1 MRLTGKSPALAAA
14 AATRRTERDWSADA
28 PLLQVRGLRTE
39 FATDAGTVRAVND
52 VDLAVQSGTVL
63 GVVGESGSGKSVTAR
78 SIMRMVH
85 APGRIVAGEI
95 LFDGRDLRRLTEEQ
109 MREVRGREIA
119 MVFQDPQ
126 SALNPVMTVGDQI
139 AEALI
144 VHGADKRTARARA
157 LELLQQVGI
166 PDAERRISEYPHQF
180 SGGMRQRV
188 VIAIALAG
196 SPKLLIADEPTTA
209 LDVTIQAQI
218 LRLLAR
224 LKDELGV
231 AVLMITHDMGVVA
244 ETCDDVVVMYG
255 GRVVERGPAE
265 ALFAHQE
272 HPYTADLLRAM
283 PRIDE
288 HGSGNGNGGG
298 TSRDKVS
305 RSQGLPA
312 IPGTPPD
319 PADLPP
325 GCAFHPRCRLAEDQ
339 CRTDV
344 PELLARTHST
354 NVDGGDRRGGR
365 AAACWITQRGDA
377 IPPLPRLI
385 HAESAPAG
393 NSSQPAAS
401 RVATTEVGAVEPGT
415 VEPGAIQPHAGGAAR
430 PGSGSPMLAVEDLR
444 VNVAADRRTLFGRP
458 DPVYA
463 VDGVSLSVA
472 GGETLG
478 LVGESGC
485 GKSTL
490 ARTVVGINRPSS
502 GTVRVGPG
510 QVDATTAGGVQSLRS
525 TVQYVFQD
533 PYASLNPR
541 RSVRQSL
548 DEALEMRGVPRSQR
562 AGEATE
568 LIRRV
573 GLNENHL
580 DRYPHAF
587 SGGQRQRIGIARA
600 LAVQP
605 RVLIC
610 DEPVSALDVSIQ
622 AQIINL
628 LEQLRDDLG
637 LGYLFIAHDLSVVR
651 HLSDRVAVMYLG
663 KIVETG
669 PVDAVYSAPQ
679 HPYTVALMSSSP
691 VPDTTARDRERIV
704 LTGDLP
710 SPKNPPSGCRFRT
723 RCPIGPLAHPE
734 RQICVEQEPALSVTA
749 DGQRAACHFAG
760 EMRPAHGS

>member
-1 MRLTGKSPALAAA
+1 MRTGHETS
-14 AATRRTERDWSADA
+14 
-28 PLLQVRGLRTE
+28 PLLQVHGLRTE
-39 FATDAGTVRAVND
+39 FVTETGIVRAVND
-52 VDLAVQSGTVL
+52 VDLTLHTGKVL

-85 APGRIVAGEI
+85 SPGRIVAGEI
-95 LFDGRDLRRLTEEQ
+95 LFNGRDLRGLTTDE
-109 MREVRGREIA
+109 MRHIRGSEIA

-126 SALNPVMTVGDQI
+126 SALNPVMSVGDQI

-144 VHGADKRTARARA
+144 VHGSDKRTARRRA
-157 LELLQQVGI
+157 LELLEQVGI
-166 PDAERRISEYPHQF
+166 PDAERRVDEYPHQF

-188 VIAIALAG
+188 VIAIALAS

-224 LKDELGV
+224 LKDDVGV

-244 ETCDDVVVMYG
+244 ETCDDVAVMYG
-255 GRVVERGPAE
+255 GRVVEHGPAE
-265 ALFAHQE
+265 VIFARQE
-272 HPYTADLLRAM
+272 HPYTADLLKAM

-288 HGSGNGNGGG
+288 NGDG
-298 TSRDKVS
+298 R

-312 IPGTPPD
+312 IPGAPPD
-319 PADLPP
+319 PAALPP

-339 CRTDV
+339 CRSDV
-344 PELLARTHST
+344 PELSPRENGL
-354 NVDGGDRRGGR
+354 R
-365 AAACWITQRGDA
+365 AAACWITERGDT
-377 IPPLPRLI
+377 IPPL
-385 HAESAPAG
+385 EPADHTG
-393 NSSQPAAS
+393 RTTAS
-401 RVATTEVGAVEPGT
+401 GGRVTGIAVHPDEDTRGAGSDT
-415 VEPGAIQPHAGGAAR
+415 SDSTGALQD
-430 PGSGSPMLAVEDLR
+430 LLVVDDLR
-444 VNVAADRRTLFGRP
+444 VNVAADRRSLFGRP

-502 GTVRVGPG
+502 GSIRVGAG
-510 QVDATTAGGVQSLRS
+510 LVDASSPGGIQALQS

-541 RSVRQSL
+541 RTVRQSL
-548 DEALEMRGVPRSQR
+548 DEALEMRGVPRSER
-562 AGEATE
+562 AGESIE

-573 GLNENHL
+573 GLNEGHL

-600 LAVQP
+600 LAVEP

-628 LEQLRDDLG
+628 LETLRDDLG

-663 KIVETG
+663 QIVETG
-669 PVDAVYSAPQ
+669 PVEAVYSSPQ

-691 VPDTTARDRERIV
+691 VPDTAVRDRERIV

-710 SPKNPPSGCRFRT
+710 SPKDPPSGCRFRT
-723 RCPIGPLAHPE
+723 RCPIGPLVHPE
-734 RQICVEQEPALSVTA
+734 RQICVEKEPALNTTPA
-749 DGQRAACHFAG
+749 GQRAACHFAG
-760 EMRPAHGS
+760 EMVLAPAS

>member
-1 MRLTGKSPALAAA
+1 MNAVPQTIVPETRHDEENALL
-14 AATRRTERDWSADA
+14 E
-28 PLLQVRGLRTE
+28 VRGLRTE
-39 FATDAGTVRAVND
+39 FRAAGGTVCAVND
-52 VDLAVQSGTVL
+52 VSLAVRRGKVL

-78 SIMRMVH
+78 SILRMVPE
-85 APGRIVAGEI
+85 PGRVVGGEV
-95 LFDGRDLRRLTEEQ
+95 LFEGRDLLGLSEPN
-109 MREVRGREIA
+109 MRALRGSEIA

-126 SALNPVMTVGDQI
+126 SALNPVLTVGYQV

-144 VHGADKRTARARA
+144 VHGVDRRTARRRA

-166 PDAERRISEYPHQF
+166 PDAERRIDDYPYQF

-196 SPKLLIADEPTTA
+196 SPSLLIADEPTTA

-218 LRLLAR
+218 LRLLGR
-224 LKDELGV
+224 LRDELDI

-255 GRVVERGPAE
+255 GRVVEQGPAE
-265 ALFAHQE
+265 MIFSRQE
-272 HPYTADLLRAM
+272 HPYTADLLKAM
-283 PRIDE
+283 PRMDE
-288 HGSGNGNGGG
+288 DGM
-298 TSRDKVS
+298 R
-305 RSQGLPA
+305 RLPA
-312 IPGTPPD
+312 IPGAPPD
-319 PADLPP
+319 PAALPS
-325 GCAFHPRCRLAEDQ
+325 GCAFHPRCRLAEDE
-339 CRTDV
+339 CRTTV
-344 PELLARTHST
+344 PELAPRGGTGQAAACWVTGRGAAIPPLDRAPA
-354 NVDGGDRRGGR
+354 DGGDRPGPGG
-365 AAACWITQRGDA
+365 TS
-377 IPPLPRLI
+377 LL
-385 HAESAPAG
+385 S
-393 NSSQPAAS
+393 
-401 RVATTEVGAVEPGT
+401 VEN
-415 VEPGAIQPHAGGAAR
+415 V
-430 PGSGSPMLAVEDLR
+430 R
-444 VNVAADRRTLFGRP
+444 VNVASERRSLFGRP

-472 GGETLG
+472 GGETVG

-490 ARTVVGINRPSS
+490 ARTIVGINRPAE
-502 GTVRVGPG
+502 GTVRVGPDG
-510 QVDATTAGGVQSLRS
+510 VDAFTGAGTRPLRS

-541 RSVRQSL
+541 RTVRQSL
-548 DEALEMRGVPRSQR
+548 GEALEMRGVPRGAR
-562 AGEATE
+562 AAEASE
-568 LIRRV
+568 LMRRV
-573 GLNENHL
+573 GLNEGYL

-605 RVLIC
+605 KVLIC

-628 LEQLRDDLG
+628 LESLRDDLG

-669 PVDAVYSAPQ
+669 PVDAVYSSPQ

-691 VPDTTARDRERIV
+691 APDTTARDRERIV

-723 RCPIGPLAHPE
+723 RCPIGPLTHPE
-734 RQICVEQEPALSVTA
+734 RRICAEEEPPLAETPH
-749 DGQRAACHFAG
+749 GQLAACHFAS
-760 EMRPAHGS
+760 EMAVLS